1 MNTIYIIERVLE
13 IIVAIS
19 GSASVINVIL
29 TSFHLNK
36 AQDDR
41 IVTIVKFIRLLA
53 LDTLTYFKDD
63 DV

>member
-13 IIVAIS
+13 IVVAIS

-36 AQDDR
+36 AQDDKV
-41 IVTIVKFIRLLA
+41 VTIVKFIRLLA